1 MKTHQINLGQCSSK
15 LDALHKIHAWAKKS
29 KSFTINRI
37 RRESYVIFNNRR
49 VYFAIT
55 VTYYSRKNEGKYQLG
70 AWNYSK
76 HLLYK
81 TERFDLIKNLS

>member
-37 RRESYVIFNNRR
+37 RRESYVIDWGSPSISLQIKI
-49 VYFAIT
+49 AEL
-55 VTYYSRKNEGKYQLG
+55 KKQLL
-70 AWNYSK
+70 K
-76 HLLYK
+76 
-81 TERFDLIKNLS
+81 IKQ